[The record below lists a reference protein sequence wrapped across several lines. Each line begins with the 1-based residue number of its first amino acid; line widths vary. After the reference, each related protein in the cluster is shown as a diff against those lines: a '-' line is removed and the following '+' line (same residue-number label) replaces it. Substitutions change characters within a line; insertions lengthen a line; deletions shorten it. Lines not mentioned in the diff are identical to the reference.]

1 MSQLVN
7 VAFPAPVGS
16 SQYLPRMEFL
26 PSLAFISRQD
36 IAGNLEIE
44 PTGAAV
50 KIWVLFSFFTI
61 S

>member
-16 SQYLPRMEFL
+16 SQYLPRMVFL

-44 PTGAAV
+44 PKGAAV
-50 KIWVLFSFFTI
+50 KI
-61 S
+61 